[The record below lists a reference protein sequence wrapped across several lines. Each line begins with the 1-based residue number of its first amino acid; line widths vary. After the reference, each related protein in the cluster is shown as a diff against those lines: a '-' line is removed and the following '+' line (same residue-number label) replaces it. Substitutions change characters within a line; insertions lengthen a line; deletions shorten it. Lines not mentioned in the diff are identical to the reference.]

1 MKSISKK
8 LLTSTAALVLTMLL
22 FTLTAGAQG
31 ITATVNV
38 STSLNVRSAGN
49 TGAPVIGRLSA
60 GTQVDILN
68 TSNGWYKII
77 YGTGTGWISGTY
89 VSLGSA
95 AKKALTAVA
104 TAKSCL
110 GVPYVYGGAS
120 RSGFDCSGLTQYAY
134 AAAGVSLPH
143 SAAQQAAK
151 GTAVARSAL
160 RPGDLVFFDTSGG
173 HSTVTH
179 VGIYVG
185 DGQFINAQSGPRQVA
200 YASLSNSYWSS
211 AYLSARRVAS

>member
-68 TSNGWYKII
+68 TSNGWY
-77 YGTGTGWISGTY
+77 
-89 VSLGSA
+89 
-95 AKKALTAVA
+95 
-104 TAKSCL
+104 
-110 GVPYVYGGAS
+110 
-120 RSGFDCSGLTQYAY
+120 
-134 AAAGVSLPH
+134 
-143 SAAQQAAK
+143 
-151 GTAVARSAL
+151 
-160 RPGDLVFFDTSGG
+160 
-173 HSTVTH
+173 
-179 VGIYVG
+179 
-185 DGQFINAQSGPRQVA
+185 
-200 YASLSNSYWSS
+200 
-211 AYLSARRVAS
+211 